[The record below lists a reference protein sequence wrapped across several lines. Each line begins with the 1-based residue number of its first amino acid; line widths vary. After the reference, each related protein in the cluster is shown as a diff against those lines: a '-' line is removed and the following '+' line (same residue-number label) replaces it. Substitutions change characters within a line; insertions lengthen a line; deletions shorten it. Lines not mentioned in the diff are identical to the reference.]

1 MLSVLFIFLTSIIY
15 VHAFVITQPDSSGW
29 PRNVGLMTVRWNTS
43 PPDPPTFTMLL
54 RDASRSSV
62 VNPLAIAANVP
73 SALGSFELDL
83 PTVPVS
89 QTYQVLFVDP
99 TDLSQILATSSIFPI
114 TNSPNAT
121 SSETITRST
130 VTVTLTLPLP
140 SSTTPPTTSLFSS
153 IAPSTSSIISSTTIP
168 LSTLTSE
175 TSSSTAST
183 TSTLETAP
191 VTVTITVAN
200 PDASFVPINA
210 AGRLRSAHDW
220 FGLFG
225 IVVASFYLGR
235 L

>member
-1 MLSVLFIFLTSIIY
+1 MLSVLLIFMTSIIY
-15 VHAFVITQPDSSGW
+15 VQAFVITQPDSSGW

-43 PPDPPTFTMLL
+43 PLDPATFTMLL

-99 TDLSQILATSSIFPI
+99 TDLSQILASSSIFPI

-121 SSETITRST
+121 SATITRST
-130 VTVTLTLPLP
+130 VTVTLTLPAP
-140 SSTTPPTTSLFSS
+140 SSTIPP
-153 IAPSTSSIISSTTIP
+153 ITSSLSSTVT
-168 LSTLTSE
+168 STNSVI
-175 TSSSTAST
+175 SSTASTLSTPASQTSFT

-191 VTVTITVAN
+191 VTVTVTVTN

-210 AGRLRSAHDW
+210 TERPKSAHGW
-220 FGLFG
+220 IGLFG
-225 IVVASFYLGR
+225 MVMVSFYLGR